1 MNVYFITQLFKK
13 FGIHKTILIIN
24 NYQDCLHIGKNHAKL
39 VRFKEQRKYILPLK
53 KL

>member
-24 NYQDCLHIGKNHAKL
+24 NYQDCLHCGKNHAEL
-39 VRFKEQRKYILPLK
+39 VHFKEQRNKYFALK